1 MAHYEKSEVLSAM
14 AASVIKD
21 FEDLNHLDSPDCRIA
36 YQVSDQKKTRGDKTI
51 YADCEKIKDKYK
63 AYMPYDFIITFYL
76 PNCSGLSEEAMAR
89 LMYHEL
95 KHVGFDPKDD
105 IYRINPHNLE
115 DFRECIEK
123 WGVDWIES

>member
-14 AASVIKD
+14 AASIIHD
-21 FEDLNHLDSPDCRIA
+21 FADLQHLDNPDCRIA
-36 YQVSDQKKTRGDKTI
+36 FQVSDQKKTRGDKTI

-63 AYMPYDFIITFYL
+63 AYMPYDFIITFYG
-76 PNCSGLSEEAMAR
+76 PNCSGLSEDAMIR

-95 KHVGFDPKDD
+95 KHVGFDPEDD